1 MYILQG
7 ILLKPWRILFH
18 NANVKSGINWM
29 TFNRISFDRHWYY
42 KQYTQWA
49 RAHGRRTC
57 RPRDASEPRITVV
70 LIELLFQLMSTFII
84 RVHIRCRSGMK
95 KTRIP
100 PKELR
105 LAHKSAE
112 HSSSVVYV
120 MNRDAMAALS
130 FLFPLLCKDKNEITR
145 SSFCQNKLLAIRIA
159 NHSSNNY
166 FNIYR

>member
-1 MYILQG
+1 
-7 ILLKPWRILFH
+7 
-18 NANVKSGINWM
+18 M
-29 TFNRISFDRHWYY
+29 TFNRISFDRHQYY
-42 KQYTQWA
+42 RQYTQWA
-49 RAHGRRTC
+49 RAHERRTC
-57 RPRDASEPRITVV
+57 RPRDASKPRITVV

-120 MNRDAMAALS
+120 MNRDTMAALS
-130 FLFPLLCKDKNEITR
+130 FLFSLLCRDKNEFTR
-145 SSFCQNKLLAIRIA
+145 FSFCQNKFPVLQIA
-159 NHSSNNY
+159 NQFSNNY
-166 FNIYR
+166 FNTYW